1 MKRFYLGYCEYKWTH
16 AHTHMEDIW
25 VRKEL
30 DDELFAQ
37 CNQNGFKLV
46 YQRTNSQSLPGDIYL
61 RNTIFV
67 DVDNK
72 HCTMFVLKFPQAKLM
87 EKIQ

>member
-16 AHTHMEDIW
+16 ARTHMEDIW
-25 VRKEL
+25 VRREL
-30 DDELFAQ
+30 GDKMFEQ
-37 CNQNGFKLV
+37 CNTDGFNLV
-46 YQRTNSQSLPGDIYL
+46 YQRTNSQLLPGDIYL

>member
-16 AHTHMEDIW
+16 AHTHMEHIW

-30 DDELFAQ
+30 DDALFKQ
-37 CNQNGFKLV
+37 CNQDGFKLV
-46 YQRTNSQSLPGDIYL
+46 YQRTNSQVLPGDIYL
-61 RNTIFV
+61 RNNIFL
-67 DVDNK
+67 DVNDEQ
-72 HCTMFVLKFPQAKLM
+72 CILFVLKFPQAKLM